1 MNMNVSLPD
10 DLVDFVEAK
19 MTTGRYNSSSDVV
32 HEALRLLER
41 IEHENADKLADLR
54 QAWQQGLESGVPEDI
69 DFEALKA
76 EGRARLAASEN
87 G

>member
-19 MTTGRYNSSSDVV
+19 VTTGHYGSSSDVV
-32 HEALRLLER
+32 QEALRLLER
-41 IEHENADKLADLR
+41 VEHRNAEKLADLR
-54 QAWQQGLESGVPEDI
+54 QAWQEGLDSGAPEEI
-69 DFEALKA
+69 DFEAMKA
-76 EGRARLAASEN
+76 EGRARLAASKN